1 MALEGVDYAFPP
13 RPRASELARL
23 GKRFAVRYG
32 GPGSSDK
39 QLDPAEANALA
50 AAGLWIVA
58 NAEGSAQGLLG
69 GFDVGASWARTAAA
83 HFKACGMPDDRPIYL
98 SIDFDVT
105 SGQWPTVRDALSGA
119 AHEIGL
125 SRVGVYGGYR
135 ACQWAHRDAVATWLW
150 QTYAWST
157 WQDPDGVRRLHW
169 LPGAHLQQY
178 RNGVP
183 IDGADC
189 DLNRALPADFGQ
201 WQPGHSGNYGPPG
214 GEDMSDAYDLLN
226 HLTRLEGS
234 ATYTPGGEDGQRYGS
249 LPNAVGLEP
258 SFRAAKDARIAADN
272 TDDIKAEVAA
282 LRAEVAALSTGGIPP
297 ADLKAVL
304 LDPDVLAAI
313 AKAVTDEIAS

>member
-1 MALEGVDYAFPP
+1 MPIEGVDYAFPP
-13 RPRASELARL
+13 RPHASELARA
-23 GKRFAVRYG
+23 GKKFAVRYG

-83 HFKACGMPDDRPIYL
+83 HFHNCGMPDDRPIYL
-98 SIDFDVT
+98 SVDFDVT
-105 SGQWPTVRDALSGA
+105 SAQWPGVRDALAGA
-119 AHEIGL
+119 ASVVGL
-125 SRVGVYGGYR
+125 ARVGVYGGRR
-135 ACQWAHRDAVATWLW
+135 AIQWARRDQVAAWFW
-150 QTYAWST
+150 QTYAWSG
-157 WQDPDGVRRLHW
+157 GVW
-169 LPGAHLQQY
+169 EAGNHLEQY
-178 RNGVP
+178 RNGVT

-189 DLNRALPADFGQ
+189 DLDRALKDDFGQ
-201 WQPGHSGNYGPPG
+201 WQPGGNYGPL
-214 GEDMSDAYDLLN
+214 GEDMSDAYNLLN

-234 ATYTPGGEDGQRYGS
+234 STYTPGGADGQRYGS

-272 TDDIKAEVAA
+272 TDAIKAEVAG
-282 LRAEVAALSTGGIPP
+282 LRAEVAALKSGGIPS

-304 LDPDVLAAI
+304 LDPEVLAAI
-313 AKAVTDEIAS
+313 AKAVTDEIGS